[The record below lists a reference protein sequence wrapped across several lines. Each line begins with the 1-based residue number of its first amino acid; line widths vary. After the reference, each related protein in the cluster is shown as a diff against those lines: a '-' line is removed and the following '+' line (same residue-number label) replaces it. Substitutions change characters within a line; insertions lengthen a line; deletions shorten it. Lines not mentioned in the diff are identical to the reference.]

1 MGEAYLKMETRKIF
15 PTKTGTSDKFL
26 TRVDTEKV
34 AWLVALVESK
44 IRVKFMNIR
53 WTTRRQ
59 RNADVK

>member
-1 MGEAYLKMETRKIF
+1 METRKIF

-34 AWLVALVESK
+34 AWLVALVELK

-59 RNADVK
+59 GNADVK